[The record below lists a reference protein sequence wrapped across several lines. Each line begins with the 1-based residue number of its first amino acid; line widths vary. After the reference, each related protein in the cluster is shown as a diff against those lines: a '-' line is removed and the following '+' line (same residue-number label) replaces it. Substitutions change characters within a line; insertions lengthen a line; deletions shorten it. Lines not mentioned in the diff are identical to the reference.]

1 MAASTISPS
10 AETRSDASSASAT
23 WAMPTCAALPTATTE
38 CSGSPMSAMVT
49 LIAIDDDWVGGNR
62 LNVPKDQ
69 WLSAG
74 QISEKLTTQGYRVHE
89 IEVDDGAY
97 EVELIDKNGTRV
109 DAHVHPATA
118 EILIGYDD

>member
-1 MAASTISPS
+1 MRNYLIPAILGLSLF
-10 AETRSDASSASAT
+10 AT
-23 WAMPTCAALPTATTE
+23 GAALA
-38 CSGSPMSAMVT
+38 V
-49 LIAIDDDWVGGNR
+49 DDDWVKGNR

-74 QISEKLTTQGYRVHE
+74 QISEKLAAQGYKVHE

-118 EILIGYDD
+118 EILVGYDD